1 MKNLYLLL
9 PASLSLLLMGAHFL
23 RNGEWGLALF
33 WAACAILPWMGRGWS
48 LKAAQGLLAFGF
60 FLWLRVGLDMVRLRM
75 GLEEPWTRAAI
86 ILGAVAALTCV
97 SLALLEKAGQWRETR
112 GQESRKQE
120 TGTEKNA
127 PAATFLLT
135 LLALAAARTLA
146 PGPTILLAD
155 RFLPGAGWVEIFLL
169 ALYAALVTR
178 AMLDPTRSAQWRL
191 RIWLLFSIVFFSQLG
206 LGLLLDQRFLMT
218 GDLHLP
224 VPALIVAGP
233 VYRGSGLFMPGLFLV
248 AVLLAGSAWC
258 SHLCYLGGW
267 DGLAARGKPRPGAV
281 PRFLLKLRLP
291 LLVLT
296 PLVAFGL
303 RLADVGPLPAG
314 ALAAAFGL
322 VGVAVMIFV
331 SRREGVMA
339 HCTTWCPIGLLANVA
354 GKISPW
360 RVSLK
365 DGCTECGVC
374 ARACRYNALAPE
386 RIRKRQPGLTCTL
399 CGDCVAAC
407 PSGQIGYTFPWLS
420 PEAARGAFLA
430 LTLWLHAVFMGTARL

>member
-1 MKNLYLLL
+1 MKNILFLA
-9 PASLSLLLMGAHFL
+9 PASISLLLLGAHFL
-23 RNGEWGLALF
+23 RSGEWGLAVF
-33 WAACAILPWMGRGWS
+33 WAACAALPWMGRGWS
-48 LKAAQGLLAFGF
+48 IRAAQGLLALGF
-60 FLWLRVGLDMVRLRM
+60 FLWLRVGQEMVQLRM
-75 GLEEPWTRAAI
+75 GVEEPWARAAV
-86 ILGAVAALTCV
+86 ILGTVAALTCLSV
-97 SLALLEKAGQWRETR
+97 ALLEKAGQEQGTRE
-112 GQESRKQE
+112 QEKKI
-120 TGTEKNA
+120 EKNA
-127 PAATFLLT
+127 PAAAFLLT
-135 LLALAAARTLA
+135 LLALAAAKTLA
-146 PGPTILLAD
+146 PGPAILLAD

-178 AMLDPTRSAQWRL
+178 AMLDPARSARWRL
-191 RIWLLFSIVFFSQLG
+191 RIWLLFSLVFFSQLA
-206 LGLLLDQRFLMT
+206 LGLLLDQRFLMN

-233 VYRGSGLFMPGLFLV
+233 MYRGSGLFMPGLFLA

-281 PRFLLKLRLP
+281 PLFLLKLRLP

-296 PLVAFGL
+296 PLAALGL
-303 RLADVGPLPAG
+303 RLADVGPVPA
-314 ALAAAFGL
+314 ATLAAAFGL

-360 RVSLK
+360 RVSLRE
-365 DGCTECGVC
+365 GCTECGLC
-374 ARACRYNALAPE
+374 SRACRYNALAPE
-386 RIRKRQPGLTCTL
+386 RIRKRRPALTCTL

-407 PSGQIGYTFPWLS
+407 PSGQIGYNFPRLS

-430 LTLWLHAVFMGTARL
+430 LTLCLHAVFLGTARL